1 MSSTKPL
8 PPGKPRAADYVMWFV
23 VGATML
29 SCLLALVQ
37 RADSPVAW
45 VLLAPMIA
53 FGVWL
58 IWRRWRFVRDR
69 IPHI

>member
-1 MSSTKPL
+1 MTSTEPL
-8 PPGKPRAADYVMWFV
+8 PPGKPRVADYMMWSW
-23 VGATML
+23 VGAIML
-29 SCLLALVQ
+29 VCLLGLVQ
-37 RADSPVAW
+37 RADSPAAW

-53 FGVWL
+53 FGAWL

>member
-1 MSSTKPL
+1 MASNEPL

-29 SCLLALVQ
+29 FCLLGLVQ
-37 RADSPVAW
+37 RADSLVAW

-53 FGVWL
+53 FGGWL
-58 IWRRWRFVRDR
+58 VWRRRRFVRDR